1 MQLDNI
7 DWNTVVPQITLA
19 VAIISPVVVAIV
31 NNAHNSKIRRLEL
44 KYEKQTSYFH
54 NQQSIFDNY
63 VLYASKQIEADYQ
76 SERTEYMRYYGEL
89 FMYVPECYWNE
100 LETLHKYIQ
109 NRDKQNA
116 KVQLINVTKT
126 LGKTLQES
134 DLKFPKL

>member
-89 FMYVPECYWNE
+89 FMYVPESYWKE
-100 LETLHKYIQ
+100 LEKLNRYIQ
-109 NRDKQNA
+109 EKNKQA
-116 KVQLINVTKT
+116 SMQQLITVTKI
-126 LGKTLQES
+126 LGKILQES